1 MPLKIICFFHQKIP
15 SLAML
20 LLGIL
25 SLNTVSA
32 DSISDKTPDSATEQ
46 TALQNNCS
54 SALLQGAW
62 QLESAIYSDPNG
74 KVLAEIQNQ
83 STNSRKLIAGRY
95 FSFITWQQSGKFEVA
110 ASGTF
115 SADNSGYHEQ
125 VDATSLPRLQN
136 KSYHFQCQLSGDNW
150 LHQGLEDGVLIQE
163 YWRKLPAI
171 TP

>member
-1 MPLKIICFFHQKIP
+1 MPLKNIWFFHQKTP

-25 SLNTVSA
+25 SLNTA
-32 DSISDKTPDSATEQ
+32 AANIPDKTPDSTTEQ
-46 TALQNNCS
+46 TALQNNCNS
-54 SALLQGAW
+54 VLLQGAW
-62 QLESAIYSDPNG
+62 QLESAIYSDQNG

-83 STNSRKLIAGRY
+83 STKSRKLIAGRH
-95 FSFITWQQSGKFEVA
+95 FSFITWQQDGKFEVA

-115 SADNSGYHEQ
+115 SADSSGYHEQ
-125 VDATSLPRLQN
+125 VDAPSLPRLQN

-171 TP
+171 AP